1 VSRPMIA
8 SFADPAFREMAKFL
22 NIPENT
28 IEYRLEFVAGEIVT
42 VEAKYEVAVPSEE
55 AS

>member
-1 VSRPMIA
+1 VTRPMIA
-8 SFADPAFREMAKFL
+8 NFSDPAFREMAKFL

-28 IEYRLEFVAGEIVT
+28 IEYRLEFVTGEIVT
-42 VEAKYEVAVPSEE
+42 VEAKYEVTVPSED